1 MALCFF
7 SCGKEHDLHTSI
19 KEHDLHTSIQGIWVE
34 NYDEYGYTAKI
45 EGIPSYI
52 FNSDNSWEFYNY
64 NDVSLY
70 HSITN
75 HYDVQDNVIT
85 LIYGD
90 GEVDVHQYNIVSIN
104 DTEMEWQRVGTVFSE
119 DGLSKDY
126 KHFTRARTLPEYSIY
141 QEDLNQIPREE
152 LDVPVAEGKFDGYVY
167 DYGYCNAPDFWRQ
180 FDTFQQ
186 RVDMLQIPDEAMM
199 KLTTEGLS
207 RTCMYYPLKIHV
219 ASYKGIYFV
228 NTVINNW
235 KYNGLRELALRKHAP
250 EALLKL
256 YENMKL
262 ANPADLNV
270 GLNYDDDIDGLW
282 GFTDRNYLE
291 TLLASAYFTP
301 KMSVSQLDR
310 LAEAVYDTTLEILN
324 RGMHSYFVGFAYAY
338 CVLGRIL
345 LVKND
350 LGLIEL
356 TNEEVELLTAFMAL
370 DAFPRTQ
377 DIEFDE
383 RVLRTSYRLLN
394 LHFPG
399 KILIDVDKLWNGEY
413 SGEITA

>member
-7 SCGKEHDLHTSI
+7 SCGKEQ
-19 KEHDLHTSIQGIWVE
+19 DLHTSIQGIWVE

-52 FNSDNSWEFYNY
+52 FNNDNSWELYNY

-90 GEVDVHQYNIVSIN
+90 GEEDVHQYNIVSIN

-167 DYGYCNAPDFWRQ
+167 DYGYCNAPDFWHQ

-186 RVDMLQIPDEAMM
+186 RVDMFQIPDEAMM

-262 ANPADLNV
+262 ANPADLDV

-282 GFTDRNYLE
+282 RFTDRNYLE

-310 LAEAVYDTTLEILN
+310 LAEAVYDTTLETLN

-370 DAFPRTQ
+370 DAYPQTQ

-383 RVLRTSYRLLN
+383 RALRTSYRLLN